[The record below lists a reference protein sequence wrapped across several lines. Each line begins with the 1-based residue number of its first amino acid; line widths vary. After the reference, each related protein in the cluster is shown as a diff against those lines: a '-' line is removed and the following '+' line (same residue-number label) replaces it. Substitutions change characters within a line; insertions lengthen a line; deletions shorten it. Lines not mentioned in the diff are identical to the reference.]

1 MNTVYEK
8 KDGHHVIGVSDYK
21 FSFIE
26 CLGMAVTCEKFSLHD
41 EPGILLRPD
50 VVINVVDMLARCIA
64 CKNMVFPRK
73 LVFTCPATLFD
84 VINSMLCIARVK
96 AQRLKYLCL
105 SFTIDKAKNYRYRH
119 GVARR
124 IQRAWKRA
132 ISDPSYALCRKR
144 LLREFHDIT
153 PCPDTTS

>member
-1 MNTVYEK
+1 MNEFLIKVSTFCSLQSTMITVYEK
-8 KDGHHVIGVSDYK
+8 KDGHHVISAFDYK

-26 CLGMAVTCEKFSLHD
+26 CQGMAV
-41 EPGILLRPD
+41 
-50 VVINVVDMLARCIA
+50 
-64 CKNMVFPRK
+64 
-73 LVFTCPATLFD
+73 TCPATLFD

-105 SFTIDKAKNYRYRH
+105 SFTIDKAK
-119 GVARR
+119 

-144 LLREFHDIT
+144 LLREFNDIT